1 MKFPDVSLLPTF
13 SSTADVEKA
22 FGKWDSSSHEYFF
35 IPLIL
40 ISQKIQIFYPSEEK
54 NFKFFLK
61 TF

>member
-1 MKFPDVSLLPTF
+1 MKFHDVYLLPTF

-40 ISQKIQIFYPSEEK
+40 ISLKVQIFDPFEEK
-54 NFKFFLK
+54 ILKFF
-61 TF
+61 

>member
-1 MKFPDVSLLPTF
+1 MKFHDVYLLPTF

-40 ISQKIQIFYPSEEK
+40 ISQKVQIFDPSEEK
-54 NFKFFLK
+54 NLKFF
-61 TF
+61 